1 MVRMNITLPEKVAQK
16 LNKFK
21 NKSRF
26 IADAVEE
33 KIKFQERHKLLDKM
47 TLEYQ
52 QMAKENKQ
60 GMNDWDAIAAAGW
73 E

>member
-1 MVRMNITLPEKVAQK
+1 MVRINITLPEKVAQK

-26 IADAVEE
+26 IAEAVEE
-33 KIKFQERHKLLDKM
+33 KIKHQEQRKLLDKM

-52 QMAKENKQ
+52 QMAKDKQ
-60 GMNDWDAIAAAGW
+60 GLNDWDSIAAEGW